1 MALIASGS
9 HCDLNAKF
17 TKCTTSIMMKR
28 LSQIIFV
35 ARGGGGVMH
44 NQFNMGL
51 GGTPDGLLYTSIL
64 ISLEKSK

>member
-35 ARGGGGVMH
+35 ARGGGMH
-44 NQFNMGL
+44 NQFNMGV